1 MIKKRFLNP
10 EIDVLWFDEVEM
22 DSTTST
28 TPGNSTSTTAYSLDS
43 NSDRAAEGMS
53 DSFTTIIKA
62 SDLQ

>member
-1 MIKKRFLNP
+1 MMKKKFLNP

-22 DSTTST
+22 ESVSGGDNDNRAAT
-28 TPGNSTSTTAYSLDS
+28 YSLDS
-43 NSDRAAEGMS
+43 NSNRAAEGMS

>member
-22 DSTTST
+22 DSASGGQIGT
-28 TPGNSTSTTAYSLDS
+28 GNGPIVYSLDS

>member
-1 MIKKRFLNP
+1 MKKRFLNP

-22 DSTTST
+22 DSTTSAT
-28 TPGNSTSTTAYSLDS
+28 HGNSNGAAAYSLDS

>member
-1 MIKKRFLNP
+1 MKKRFLNP

-22 DSTTST
+22 DSASGGQT
-28 TPGNSTSTTAYSLDS
+28 GTANGHVVHSLDS

>member
-1 MIKKRFLNP
+1 MKKRFLNP

-22 DSTTST
+22 ETVSGQI
-28 TPGNSTSTTAYSLDS
+28 GNGNNAIVHSLDS
-43 NSDRAAEGMS
+43 NSDRAAEGMN